1 MPNTEK
7 CHVFA
12 ACSSEPPHTRIGDDP
27 HFCLFPTLER
37 PLSRPPSSALIDN
50 ESVSMA
56 LPRGNDE
63 TPVARMVANS
73 VMAAEFES
81 RTRSWCPRVARHSNI
96 EDALNSLDFDQL
108 NSLQGTFLCGGLE
121 RCAHELH
128 SSDGGI

>member
-1 MPNTEK
+1 M
-7 CHVFA
+7 
-12 ACSSEPPHTRIGDDP
+12 
-27 HFCLFPTLER
+27 L
-37 PLSRPPSSALIDN
+37 PSSALIDN

-81 RTRSWCPRVARHSNI
+81 RTGSWCARVARHSNI

-108 NSLQGTFLCGGLE
+108 NSLQGTFLHGGLE
-121 RCAHELH
+121 SCARELH
-128 SSDGGI
+128 SSDRGI